1 MASENSNI
9 IRSILMQGI
18 ETLPSEK
25 LTDPGFRL
33 AVAVTHLQMKEHRDN
48 AMDQWRQSH
57 EELQGV
63 NRRLEQDQG
72 NQALIQENLRA
83 YIKYKT
89 YETVVEKLTKDLGT
103 LGGLI
108 DFWNDDDDT
117 NTNNNNNNNN
127 NNGNDDEDDNQGD
140 AVMV

>member
-33 AVAVTHLQMKEHRDN
+33 AVTITHLQVKGHRDN

-57 EELQGV
+57 QELQEV

-108 DFWNDDDDT
+108 DFWNGDKDT
-117 NTNNNNNNNN
+117 NTTN